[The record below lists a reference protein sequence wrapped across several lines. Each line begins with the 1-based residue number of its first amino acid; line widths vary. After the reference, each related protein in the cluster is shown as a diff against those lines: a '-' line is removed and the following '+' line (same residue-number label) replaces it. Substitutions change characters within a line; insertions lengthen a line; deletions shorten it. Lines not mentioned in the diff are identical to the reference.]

1 MNSNHRLLPTQW
13 LRNSTSALTSHTPA
27 NESLRRQPSGRTRR
41 DSRRRGVTAV
51 EFAMVAPVFVIVIAV
66 CGEVARLSMMRNIA
80 QNASYEA
87 ARFVMSDGAKV
98 SDGIAKAREIL
109 ARVGTVNAVVTI
121 NGSDGA
127 LNSSGVVTNELGV
140 STQAITCAIEIPLG
154 ENSAIIPSY
163 VFGNT
168 KIRSN
173 MTVRTERYRGYYDG
187 VTTQ

>member
-1 MNSNHRLLPTQW
+1 MNSNHRLLPARW
-13 LRNSTSALTSHTPA
+13 RSNSTAALASHPLA
-27 NESLRRQPSGRTRR
+27 NEPLPRQQSGRTRR
-41 DSRRRGVTAV
+41 DSRRRGVSAV
-51 EFAMVAPVFVIVIAV
+51 EFAMVAPVFVLVIAY

-87 ARFVMSDGAKV
+87 ARYVMSDGAKV

-121 NGSDGA
+121 NGSDGS
-127 LNSSGVVTNELGV
+127 LDSGGLVINELGAN
-140 STQAITCAIEIPLG
+140 TQAITCAIEIPLS

-163 VFGNT
+163 IFGDT

>member
-1 MNSNHRLLPTQW
+1 MNSNHRLLPTPW
-13 LRNSTSALTSHTPA
+13 RSNSTAALTSHTLA
-27 NESLRRQPSGRTRR
+27 NEPLPRQQSGRTRR
-41 DSRRRGVTAV
+41 VIRRRGVTAV
-51 EFAMVAPVFVIVIAV
+51 EFAMVAPVFMIVIAV

-98 SDGIAKAREIL
+98 SDGIARAREIL

-121 NGSDGA
+121 NGSDGT

-140 STQAITCAIEIPLG
+140 NTQAITCAIQIPLRD
-154 ENSAIIPSY
+154 NSSIIPSY
-163 VFGNT
+163 VFGDT

-187 VTTQ
+187 VSTQ